1 MSNKAIDYKVILKR
15 DGQTQQQ
22 RMPQLLNP
30 DLVPVDQRS
39 KDDFYKYVQEIA
51 KQIKFFEFQTST
63 NKMAEDGTWDDFFS
77 LSIEELKEKA
87 ATATLPAHLAL
98 WNTFMELLEEPKAL
112 LNTLTKRHL
121 DFYYE
126 EVLGLDK
133 KEPVPDQAHV
143 IFELKKNTENTLLT
157 MGTALLGGKDAA
169 KKNLY
174 YNLTHDIVVNKSAVA
189 QLKSLFVNPANKSFI
204 HHAPIANSAD
214 GLGAVLPPSNP
225 KWNGFGTVNL
235 PLAQVGF
242 CLASDVLLMKEGNR
256 KVTVNLTVRN
266 LSANS
271 VNAELTSNLFK
282 ISVTGEKGWIGPKL
296 TSAAISSADNQVFNL
311 TIIFNVSKDEPAVV
325 TYDSTVHGSDF
336 DTLHPIIQILV
347 NNEKA
352 DFGYF
357 DLIRAELLDSTI
369 EVEVSGITS
378 MVLENDFG
386 TINPKKPF
394 TPFGSLSDKNS
405 NFYLQHEEAFSKRLK
420 EFSIDVDWKNIPDT
434 NLANY
439 YANYNESGNGNTD
452 FTAIAAFKD
461 GYSWQEK
468 YKSVQLFNASNAQL
482 SSTWKFTNPAFPV
495 KFPFFVLPYILTP
508 IVINPGYTVQ
518 QAVTNSMSYL
528 MPQFSTLQTKI
539 NISQPKKFSTTKLLY
554 KPALYA
560 LLNVYKDIRKGQLQL
575 RLNHSFLFKEY
586 RDKYAAEIMRY
597 SRDGGTLKL
606 PAEPFA
612 PELQS
617 ISLCYTATTAKTSF
631 SGTTLNDY
639 ADEEIEFFQYGP
651 FGQMREHAYIRSKHT
666 FLNNILVKLMP
677 EYLAEGNL
685 FLGFSDLTAEDSV
698 CILFQVAEGSA
709 NPEKSKVIAD
719 WSVLCDN
726 YWKPLNNEDFIFDT
740 TNEFL
745 RSGIVKIVIPKEATT
760 SNTLLSSGLL
770 WLKISI
776 PKDSDGVC
784 QLLDVQSNAATAI
797 FANQEN
803 DASHLQNALPAMS
816 ITKLKTDNGTIKKVS
831 QPYSSFAG
839 KMKEID
845 QSFYIRV
852 SERLRHKERSITLWD
867 YERLILQHFPAIHKV
882 KCINHATPTSFY
894 APGNVLIVV
903 VPDLTNRNAVD
914 VFKPKVD
921 KNTLDEILDF
931 LTLHSTSWAK
941 FKIINPMYE
950 AVKVSVNL
958 KLKRGY
964 EFNYYEKIIDQ
975 KLQEFLSPWI
985 KNISGDI
992 HFGGKVTKSMVIKF
1006 LEDLEFVDYLTS
1018 FSLRKYSP
1026 GIKTFGKNVE
1036 VAEASNPASILV
1048 SAMQHT
1054 VVNDPTIK

>member
-1 MSNKAIDYKVILKR
+1 MSTKAIDYKVILKR

-22 RMPQLLNP
+22 RMPQWLNP

-39 KDDFYKYVQEIA
+39 KDDLYKYLQEIA
-51 KQIKFFEFQTST
+51 KQIKFFEFSAST
-63 NKMAEDGTWDDFFS
+63 NKMVENGSWDDFFS

-87 ATATLPAHLAL
+87 TTATLPAHIAL
-98 WNTFMELLEEPKAL
+98 WNTFIEILEEPKAL

-126 EVLGLDK
+126 QVLGLNK

-143 IFELKKNTENTLLT
+143 IFELKKNTENTLLAS
-157 MGTALLGGKDAA
+157 GTILLGGKDAA
-169 KKNLY
+169 KKNLH
-174 YNLTHDIVVNKSAVA
+174 YNLTHDIIVNRSAVA
-189 QLKSLFVNPANKSFI
+189 QLKSLFVNPANKSFL
-204 HHAPIANSAD
+204 HHAPIANSVD
-214 GLGAVLPPSNP
+214 GLGAVLPPANP
-225 KWNGFGTVNL
+225 KWNGFGSVNL

-256 KVTVNLTVRN
+256 KITVNLTVRN
-266 LSANS
+266 LDVASKNA
-271 VNAELTSNLFK
+271 VNTANLFK
-282 ISVTGEKGWIGPKL
+282 ISITGEKGWIGPKL
-296 TSAAISSADNQVFNL
+296 ASAAVSSADNKIFNVSI
-311 TIIFNVSKDEPAVV
+311 TFNVSKDEPAVV
-325 TYDSTVHGSDF
+325 AYNKTTHGSDF
-336 DTLHPIIQILV
+336 DTFHPILQLLV
-347 NNEKA
+347 NNEKT

-357 DLIRAELLDSTI
+357 NLLNAQLIDSTI
-369 EVEVSGITS
+369 EVEVTGITS
-378 MVLENDFG
+378 IVLENDFG

-405 NFYLQHEEAFSKRLK
+405 NFYIQHEEAFSKRLK
-420 EFSIDVDWKNIPDT
+420 EFSLAIDWKNIPDT
-434 NLANY
+434 NLADY

-468 YKSVQLFNASNAQL
+468 YKSIQLFNASNAQ
-482 SSTWKFTNPAFPV
+482 SSTTWKFTNPAFPV
-495 KFPFFVLPYILTP
+495 KFPFFILPYIYTP
-508 IVINPGYTVQ
+508 IAINPGKSVQ

-528 MPQFSTLQTKI
+528 LPQFSTLQPKI
-539 NISQPKKFSTTKLLY
+539 NLSQAKISLTTQMLY

-586 RDKYAAEIMRY
+586 REKYAAEIMRY

-612 PELQS
+612 PEMQS
-617 ISLCYTATTAKTSF
+617 ISLSYTATTAKTSF
-631 SGTTLNDY
+631 SGINLNDY
-639 ADEEIEFFQYGP
+639 ADEEIEFFQYGA
-651 FGQMREHAYIRSKHT
+651 FGQMREHAYTRSKHK
-666 FLNNILVKLMP
+666 FLNNILVKLVP
-677 EYLAEGNL
+677 EFTAEGNL
-685 FLGFSDLTAEDSV
+685 LIGFSNLNAKDSV
-698 CILFQVAEGSA
+698 CILFQIAEGSA
-709 NPEKSKVIAD
+709 NPEKPKVTGD

-726 YWKPLNNEDFIFDT
+726 YWKPLNKEDFIFDT

-745 RSGIVKIVIPKEATT
+745 RSGVVKIVIPKEATST
-760 SNTLLSSGLL
+760 NTLLTNGLL

-784 QLLDVQSNAATAI
+784 QLLDVQSNAAIAI
-797 FANQEN
+797 FDNQDN
-803 DASHLQNALPAMS
+803 VLAHLQNPLPEAN
-816 ITKLKTDNGTIKKVS
+816 ITKLKNDNGAIKKVS
-831 QPYSSFAG
+831 QPFSSFG
-839 KMKEID
+839 GRMKEID

-852 SERLRHKERSITLWD
+852 SERLRHKERSIAIWD
-867 YERLILQHFPAIHKV
+867 YERLILQHFPALHKV
-882 KCINHATPTSFY
+882 KCINHATPNSFY

-914 VFKPKVD
+914 PFKPKVD
-921 KNTLDEILDF
+921 KNTLDEIYDF
-931 LTLHSTSWAK
+931 LTNHSTAWAN
-941 FKIINPMYE
+941 FQIINPMYE
-950 AVKVSVNL
+950 PVKVSVTL

-985 KNISGDI
+985 TNSSSDI
-992 HFGGKVTKSMVIKF
+992 HFGGKVTKSMIIKF

-1018 FSLRKYSP
+1018 FSLYKFSP
-1026 GIKTFGKNVE
+1026 GIKAFGSNVE

-1048 SAMQHT
+1048 SAMQHE
-1054 VVNDPTIK
+1054 VFNY